1 MNLLFTT
8 ALHRPSFYHQSVG
21 NCHHSTYKSDKL
33 FSSSSKLFSS
43 SNNYNNNSSNN
54 NNNNNNMP
62 LPQTIVFDLDD
73 CLWSPEMYTLS
84 SMPTSPVTAPLHSS
98 GVGVVGVRS
107 GSSTVRLFPEA
118 LSVLQRVASGEYE
131 GVTFA
136 LASSSEEPAYSN
148 ACLEALEVLP
158 GVKMSSLFP
167 YRAIGRTGE
176 LTSRKTTHFKSLK
189 RQFPEMDYK
198 RTLFFDDCNWGD
210 HVGDLNTALGVKGIR
225 TPNGLTVADFEEV
238 RRERKADT
246 QGGTNTVFNNNTHTH
261 TRAHATHTPPT
272 HLTKPSL
279 RVRPHARHRR
289 G

>member
-1 MNLLFTT
+1 
-8 ALHRPSFYHQSVG
+8 
-21 NCHHSTYKSDKL
+21 
-33 FSSSSKLFSS
+33 
-43 SNNYNNNSSNN
+43 
-54 NNNNNNMP
+54 MP

-84 SMPTSPVTAPLHSS
+84 SMPTSPVTGPLHSS
-98 GVGVVGVRS
+98 GVGVVGVKS

-118 LSVLQRVASGEYE
+118 LSVLQRVATGEYE

-148 ACLEALEVLP
+148 ACLETLEVLP

-210 HVGDLNTALGVKGIR
+210 HVGDLNTVLGVKGIR
-225 TPNGLTVADFEEV
+225 TPNGLTVADFEE
-238 RRERKADT
+238 
-246 QGGTNTVFNNNTHTH
+246 G
-261 TRAHATHTPPT
+261 
-272 HLTKPSL
+272 L
-279 RVRPHARHRR
+279 RMFEGAAEL
-289 G
+289 